1 MTKKLL
7 VVGAHSADYVW
18 RAGGTIAKV
27 AEANGFSVLY
37 SIMNGTVTFTDLRSL
52 DPSDD

>member
-1 MTKKLL
+1 MEKKLL

-27 AEANGFSVLY
+27 VEQG
-37 SIMNGTVTFTDLRSL
+37 GR
-52 DPSDD
+52 